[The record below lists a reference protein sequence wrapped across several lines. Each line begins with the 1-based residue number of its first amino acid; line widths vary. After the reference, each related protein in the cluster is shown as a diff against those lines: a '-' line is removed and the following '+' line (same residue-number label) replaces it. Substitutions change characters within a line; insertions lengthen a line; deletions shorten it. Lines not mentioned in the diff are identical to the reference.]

1 MTTLAG
7 VVQNL
12 QLQRRQ
18 VLSNLERIDDA
29 LKAIQGLTTGNATT
43 SSGRTMSVAARNRI
57 AAAQRARWAKW
68 KKARKAA

>member
-7 VVQNL
+7 VVQDL
-12 QLQRRQ
+12 QSQRRR

-29 LKAIQGLTTGNATT
+29 L
-43 SSGRTMSVAARNRI
+43 SVAARNRI
-57 AAAQRARWAKW
+57 AAAQRARWSKW